1 MGKAEMVPRM
11 AEKTDLTH
19 IKAQKVVEAILS
31 ETKNV
36 LRHGDSVTLRAFE
49 SFQVRDKAA
58 RIGRNP
64 KTGQET
70 VIPSRRVVRFKSGK
84 QFKAAVNT
92 STPHYR

>member
-64 KTGQET
+64 KTGT
-70 VIPSRRVVRFKSGK
+70 RRASRLTAWFYFDQASRSEM
-84 QFKAAVNT
+84 
-92 STPHYR
+92 P